1 MRLLASEAEHRGVLE
16 QQLEQQLEWS
26 AEHLEY
32 LSTMFVPSKGG
43 KFELRLLFMEYYI

>member
-16 QQLEQQLEWS
+16 QQLEQLEWS
-26 AEHLEY
+26 AELLEY